1 MVAKHLSFGA
11 LNKRTNEYTYPN
23 IASKDEEYICPQ
35 CNRDLTFKKGKI
47 KRPHFAHK
55 KSDDPCNYYNN
66 PGESEIHKDAKC
78 KAKLCLQ
85 YKVPFTFTRQCQG
98 HFCNKDFKK
107 IKITDDQYSKA
118 VEAREEVAF
127 HYNNSKK
134 VADVALVDD
143 NSNPIFIIEIVHTH
157 STNEADRPNNIPW
170 VELNA
175 SKFIE
180 LFDNEVINLNNPLVP
195 VSVPCLRNEY
205 TCDMCIQKEHEEKE
219 KRKQWE
225 KERERIRKQ
234 REKERE
240 RDKERM
246 KQMVTQREETEEE
259 FDPFS
264 THCKCKNPNLQ
275 IVKYSGPRMITSGLI
290 SVCKNC
296 SKVPQC

>member
-11 LNKRTNEYTYPN
+11 LNKTTKEYTYPN
-23 IASKDEEYICPQ
+23 IASKAEKYICPQ
-35 CNRDLTFKKGKI
+35 CERDLTFKKGKI

-55 KSDDPCNYYNN
+55 RSDDPCNYYNN

-98 HFCNKDFKK
+98 KFCKNDLKE
-107 IKITDDQYSKA
+107 IKITEDQYSKA

-127 HYNNSKK
+127 NYNNSKK
-134 VADVALVDD
+134 MADVALVDY

-157 STNEADRPNNIPW
+157 STKEEDRPNNIPW

-195 VSVPCLRNEY
+195 VSVPCLRNEH
-205 TCDMCIQKEHEEKE
+205 TCDFCIQEEKQRE
-219 KRKQWE
+219 IKIQM
-225 KERERIRKQ
+225 RERIQKQ
-234 REKERE
+234 RDQENKREKERL
-240 RDKERM
+240 
-246 KQMVTQREETEEE
+246 KQIPKQREDKQEE

-264 THCKCKNPNLQ
+264 THCRCRNPTLQ
-275 IVKYSGPRMITSGLI
+275 IIPYSGPRMITSGLI